1 MFSLNVPWCS
11 YWRFGKKCYHEYS
24 YTNLILIFENTF
36 LIDFFLKL
44 DIIKSV
50 NFFYPDHVYG
60 LELSKLLKTCRAIKE
75 GLQFAIIVANFVLL
89 SQYLGIFF
97 LLPLFI
103 IVWRLQQGPPKDF
116 QPIKNRSFNKELG
129 VRTSTGTILFF
140 DWFVSILNFSPF
152 RMGYS

>member
-97 LLPLFI
+97 CFPFSSYCDDFNRGHLRTFSQSKTVPLT
-103 IVWRLQQGPPKDF
+103 
-116 QPIKNRSFNKELG
+116 KNWACEPQLELFYFSIGSFRS
-129 VRTSTGTILFF
+129 
-140 DWFVSILNFSPF
+140 
-152 RMGYS
+152 